1 MAKEKVAA
9 QVPEGQAPP
18 ISNRRV
24 DLENWLAA
32 LLPGMRAVARQAVF
46 FVVGLLCARGMVFG
60 KYAPFGVAA
69 VAAMPYQSMWST
81 VLGCAPPV

>member
-32 LLPGMRAVARQAVF
+32 LLPGIAGRCTAGGV
-46 FVVGLLCARGMVFG
+46 LC
-60 KYAPFGVAA
+60 
-69 VAAMPYQSMWST
+69 
-81 VLGCAPPV
+81 L

>member
-46 FVVGLLCARGMVFG
+46 FVVGLLCARGVAVF
-60 KYAPFGVAA
+60 A
-69 VAAMPYQSMWST
+69 
-81 VLGCAPPV
+81 